1 MNILMITPGID
12 PNNDVF
18 GFVHSQIISLAS
30 KVDKL
35 TVITLRPTNDVPS
48 NVKVIPIKDG
58 NRFSRFLRLNKAIHN
73 ALRDDKFDLVYGHMY
88 LEFSLIAIPYLKL
101 FPTPLVI
108 WYEHSSTPLK
118 LKIVHKF
125 AKKIFS
131 ASKHGFRL
139 PSNKSVVMGQC
150 VDTSSFKPVKNKNP
164 KEILSVSRLSRS
176 KNIHTM
182 IDAIAKLNDKDL
194 KLTVV
199 GSPPDEDSQKY
210 LDGLKEQV
218 KNLNLDNQV
227 KFAGFV
233 NHNEVKNYY
242 NKAAIFINTSK
253 TQSLDKTGIE
263 AMASG
268 LLLLAS
274 NPAYSEV
281 LEGYKH
287 KDILTCSDEQVADKL
302 AFLLKLPEKK
312 KAEISNDLRKIA
324 IEGHSVEHLTS
335 KMVEEFNKLLANS

>member
-1 MNILMITPGID
+1 MITPGID

-18 GFVHSQIISLAS
+18 GFIHSQIISLAS
-30 KVDKL
+30 KVDNL
-35 TVITLRPTNDVPS
+35 TIITLRPSKDVPS
-48 NVKVIPIKDG
+48 NVKVIPIKEG
-58 NRFSRFLRLNKAIHN
+58 NRLSRFLSLNKAIFS
-73 ALRDDKFDLVYGHMY
+73 ALRKEKFDLVYGHMY

-125 AKKIFS
+125 AKKVFS

-176 KNIHTM
+176 KNIHT
-182 IDAIAKLNDKDL
+182 IINAIAKLNDKEL

-199 GSPPDEDSQKY
+199 GSPPDEAGQKY
-210 LDGLKEQV
+210 LDELKELA
-218 KNLNLDNQV
+218 KKLNLDNQLT
-227 KFAGFV
+227 FTGFV

-242 NKAAIFINTSK
+242 NKASIFVNTSK

-263 AMASG
+263 GMASG
-268 LLLLAS
+268 MLLLAS

-281 LEGYKH
+281 LENYKH
-287 KDILTCSDEQVADKL
+287 KDILTCSDDEIADKL

-312 KAEISNDLRKIA
+312 KIEISNDLRQIA
-324 IEGHSVEHLTS
+324 IDGHSVEHLTS
-335 KMVEEFNKLLANS
+335 KMVEEFNKLFVK